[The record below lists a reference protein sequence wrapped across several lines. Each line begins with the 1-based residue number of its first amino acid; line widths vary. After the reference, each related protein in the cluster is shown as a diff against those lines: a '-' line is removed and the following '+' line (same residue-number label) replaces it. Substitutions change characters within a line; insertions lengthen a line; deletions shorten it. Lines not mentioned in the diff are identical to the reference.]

1 MLDIIT
7 TNVFADIISLFNLV
21 FNYAFTIIMVA
32 NYGIF
37 YDRLKLHN
45 DKLNIC
51 Y

>member
-7 TNVFADIISLFNLV
+7 TNVFADIIFNLV
-21 FNYAFTIIMVA
+21 FNYAFTMVA